1 MESTVTFFGD
11 LGFDRAH
18 KHVRDFENESKR
30 QTWFANQPHDV
41 FSCNYD
47 KVNRSL
53 KVEMEYTRAMGYSYC
68 VVEIDTQ
75 QPLYCFID
83 DVTLINDRTVAFSLG
98 IDVWQTYLFQFT
110 LGRSFVTRAH
120 VDRWTKSSTKP
131 ALQLYPVEGIDGFQV
146 VKSEKQLV
154 QSKNGYDYIWFV
166 MARTVTSGTTSYIE
180 YDFCPISTD
189 KPKTP
194 FAIPIAANGPT
205 VAELLS
211 GTAITNMGI
220 DPNSILYMGVV
231 PFMPININFTLTNGV
246 FDIDSYS
253 TNAGSILPIKIGS
266 LGFMKWVGPDIDS
279 LSGNPYNSLSVDVD
293 VPTKPTS
300 ADATES
306 QSNEPLM
313 FIDPVRRVI
322 AYTGQGVPLWFV
334 PDDVLLQTTGNITLN
349 VTCIPGASGFN
360 SRVFIGSDFPR
371 ADALGRAF
379 EIPGE
384 SIDAAGNNW
393 LTYVAT
399 ERDTSR
405 MLLAANTA
413 RNVAKTVGGLLEGTD
428 MLSLATTGA
437 RAAGAMINLAAD
449 TAYETA
455 AMAINERGIR
465 NSTNGALSSGS
476 GTGTLFMYGGECRL
490 VVTEADEVT
499 KSIFFDKVR
508 MMGYSVN
515 KYMTPDIRSRYWFNY
530 IATIGANVRGSF
542 SESVRSEI
550 AGIFNGGVTIW
561 HDDAEMY
568 TEKCNIER
576 ALL

>member
-68 VVEIDTQ
+68 VVEIENQ

-98 IDVWQTYLFQFT
+98 VDVWQTYLFQFT

-131 ALQLYPVEGIDGFQV
+131 ALQLYPVEGIDGFQT
-146 VKSEKQLV
+146 VKTEKQLV
-154 QSKNGYDYIWFV
+154 QTNKGYDYIWFV
-166 MARTVTSGTTSYIE
+166 MARTVSSGTTSYIE
-180 YDFCPISTD
+180 YDICPITTD
-189 KPKTP
+189 HPKTP
-194 FAIPIAANGPT
+194 FKFSGKNCPT

-211 GTAITNMGI
+211 GTAMTKMAI

-231 PFMPININFTLTNGV
+231 PFMPLHIDFTLTNGV
-246 FDIDSYS
+246 LDIDFYQ
-253 TNAGSILPIKIGS
+253 TNAGTIVPVDIGD
-266 LGFMKWVGPDIDS
+266 LGFAKWVGPDIDS
-279 LSGNPYNSLSVDVD
+279 LSGNPYNSLSVAVD

-306 QSNEPLM
+306 QTNEPLM

-413 RNVAKTVGGLLEGTD
+413 RNIAKTAGGLLEGTD
-428 MLSLATTGA
+428 VLSLATTGA

-490 VVTEADEVT
+490 VVTEADAVT

>member
-11 LGFDRAH
+11 IGFDRAH

-30 QTWFANQPHDV
+30 QTWFANQTHDV

-53 KVEMEYTRAMGYSYC
+53 KVEMEYTQAMGYSYC
-68 VVEIDTQ
+68 IVEIVNQ

-83 DVTLINDRTVAFSLG
+83 DVTLINDRTVAFSLSV
-98 IDVWQTYLFQFT
+98 DVWQTYLFKFT
-110 LGRSFVTRAH
+110 LGRSFVSRCH
-120 VDRWTKSSTKP
+120 IDRWSKSSTKP

-154 QSKNGYDYIWFV
+154 QSSNDYDYFWFV
-166 MARTVTSGTTSYIE
+166 MARTVTSGTTSYVE
-180 YDFCPISTD
+180 YDVSPVSIDYPLSTPYWQSND
-189 KPKTP
+189 
-194 FAIPIAANGPT
+194 AMPT
-205 VAELLS
+205 VSDILNGQLFTKFA
-211 GTAITNMGI
+211 I
-220 DPNSILYMGVV
+220 DPNSVIYIGIV
-231 PFMPININFTLTNGV
+231 PFLPLEVTWTKGTMRFNVTQI
-246 FDIDSYS
+246 S
-253 TNAGSILPIKIGS
+253 TNAGDISNVKIGS
-266 LGFMKWVGPDIDS
+266 LTMFKWVGASGEPATISPFKS
-279 LSGNPYNSLSVDVD
+279 LSISMDT
-293 VPTKPTS
+293 PTKPTS

-313 FIDPVRRVI
+313 FVSPVRTVT
-322 AYTGQGVPLWFV
+322 AYNGQGTPLWV
-334 PDDVLLQTTGNITLN
+334 APDDLILQSGSTITLKI
-349 VTCIPGASGFN
+349 TGIPGASGYK
-360 SRVFIGSDFPR
+360 SRVLVGTDFAT
-371 ADALGRAF
+371 ADSLARAF
-379 EIPGE
+379 DIPADPL
-384 SIDAAGNNW
+384 DAAGNNW

-399 ERDTSR
+399 ERDTTR
-405 MLLAANTA
+405 QLQNLNLQ
-413 RNVAKTVGGLLEGTD
+413 RGVVDKL
-428 MLSLATTGA
+428 TGA
-437 RAAGAMINLAAD
+437 VTGYNDPVSLVTSLVAGAISSVSEAHYMNK
-449 TAYETA
+449 E
-455 AMAINERGIR
+455 MEINERGIR
-465 NSTNGALSSGS
+465 NQTNGALSSGS
-476 GTGTLFMYGGECRL
+476 GTGALYMFGAECRL
-490 VVTEADEVT
+490 VITEADEVT
-499 KSIFFDKVR
+499 KNIFFDKVR

>member
-11 LGFDRAH
+11 IGFDRAH

-68 VVEIDTQ
+68 VVEIDNQ

-98 IDVWQTYLFQFT
+98 VDVWQTYLFQFT
-110 LGRSFVTRAH
+110 LGRSFVSRSH
-120 VDRWTKSSTKP
+120 IDRWSKSSTKP

-154 QSKNGYDYIWFV
+154 QSSNDYDYFWFV
-166 MARTVTSGTTSYIE
+166 MARTVTSGTTSYVE
-180 YDFCPISTD
+180 YDVSPVSIDYPLSTPYWQSND
-189 KPKTP
+189 
-194 FAIPIAANGPT
+194 AMPT
-205 VAELLS
+205 VSDILNGQLF
-211 GTAITNMGI
+211 TKFGI
-220 DPNSILYMGVV
+220 DPNSVIYIGIV
-231 PFMPININFTLTNGV
+231 PFLPLEVTWTKGTMRFNITQ
-246 FDIDSYS
+246 IS
-253 TNAGSILPIKIGS
+253 TNAGDISNVKIGS
-266 LGFMKWVGPDIDS
+266 LTMFKWVGASGEPATISPFKS
-279 LSGNPYNSLSVDVD
+279 LSISMDT
-293 VPTKPTS
+293 PTKPTS

-313 FIDPVRRVI
+313 FVSPVRTVT
-322 AYTGQGVPLWFV
+322 AYNGQGTPLWV
-334 PDDVLLQTTGNITLN
+334 APDDLILQSGSTITLKI
-349 VTCIPGASGFN
+349 TGIPGASGYK
-360 SRVFIGSDFPR
+360 SRVLVGTDFAT
-371 ADALGRAF
+371 ADSLARAF
-379 EIPGE
+379 DIPGDPL
-384 SIDAAGNNW
+384 DAAGNNW

-399 ERDTSR
+399 ERDTTR
-405 MLLAANTA
+405 QLQNLNLQ
-413 RNVAKTVGGLLEGTD
+413 RGVVDKL
-428 MLSLATTGA
+428 TGA
-437 RAAGAMINLAAD
+437 VTGYNNPVSLVTSLVAGAISSVSEAHYMNK
-449 TAYETA
+449 E
-455 AMAINERGIR
+455 MEINERGIR
-465 NSTNGALSSGS
+465 NQTNGALSSGS
-476 GTGTLFMYGGECRL
+476 GTGALYMFGAECRL
-490 VVTEADEVT
+490 VITEADEVT

-550 AGIFNGGVTIW
+550 ASIFNGGVTIW

>member
-11 LGFDRAH
+11 IGFDRAH
-18 KHVRDFENESKR
+18 KHVRDFENEPKR

-41 FSCNYD
+41 FTCNYD

-53 KVEMEYTRAMGYSYC
+53 KVEMDYTQAMGYSYC
-68 VVEIDTQ
+68 IVEIDNR

-98 IDVWQTYLFQFT
+98 VDVWQTYLFKFT
-110 LGRSFVTRAH
+110 LGRSFVSRSH
-120 VDRWTKSSTKP
+120 IDRWSKSSTKP

-154 QSKNGYDYIWFV
+154 QSSNDYDYFWFV
-166 MARTVTSGTTSYIE
+166 MARIVTSGTTSYVE
-180 YDFCPISTD
+180 YDVSPVSIDYPLSTPYWQSND
-189 KPKTP
+189 
-194 FAIPIAANGPT
+194 AMPT
-205 VAELLS
+205 VSDILNGQLFTKFA
-211 GTAITNMGI
+211 I
-220 DPNSILYMGVV
+220 DPNSVIYIGIV
-231 PFMPININFTLTNGV
+231 PFLPLEVTWTKGTMRFNITQ
-246 FDIDSYS
+246 IS
-253 TNAGSILPIKIGS
+253 TNAGDISNVKIGS
-266 LGFMKWVGPDIDS
+266 LTMFKWVGASGEPATIS
-279 LSGNPYNSLSVDVD
+279 PFKTLSITMDT
-293 VPTKPTS
+293 PTKPTS
-300 ADATES
+300 ADSTES

-313 FIDPVRRVI
+313 FVSPVRTLT
-322 AYTGQGVPLWFV
+322 AYNGQGTPLWV
-334 PDDVLLQTTGNITLN
+334 APDDLILQSGSTVTLKVTG
-349 VTCIPGASGFN
+349 IPGASGYK
-360 SRVFIGSDFPR
+360 SRVLVGTDFAT
-371 ADALGRAF
+371 ADSLGRAF
-379 EIPGE
+379 DIPGDPL
-384 SIDAAGNNW
+384 DAAGNNW

-399 ERDTSR
+399 ERDTTR
-405 MLLAANTA
+405 QLQNLNLQ
-413 RNVAKTVGGLLEGTD
+413 RGVVDKL
-428 MLSLATTGA
+428 TGA
-437 RAAGAMINLAAD
+437 VTGYNNPVSLVTSLVAGAISSVSEAHYMNK
-449 TAYETA
+449 E
-455 AMAINERGIR
+455 MEINERGIR
-465 NSTNGALSSGS
+465 NQTNGALSSGS
-476 GTGTLFMYGGECRL
+476 GTGALYMFGAECRL
-490 VVTEADEVT
+490 VITEADEVT

>member
-68 VVEIDTQ
+68 IVEIENQ

-98 IDVWQTYLFQFT
+98 VDVWQTYLFQFT
-110 LGRSFVTRAH
+110 LGRSFVSRSH
-120 VDRWTKSSTKP
+120 IDRWSKSSTKP

-154 QSKNGYDYIWFV
+154 QSSNDYDYFWFV
-166 MARTVTSGTTSYIE
+166 MARTVTSGTSSYVE
-180 YDFCPISTD
+180 YDVSPVSIDYPLSTPYWQSND
-189 KPKTP
+189 
-194 FAIPIAANGPT
+194 AMPT
-205 VAELLS
+205 VSDILNGQLFTKFA
-211 GTAITNMGI
+211 I
-220 DPNSILYMGVV
+220 DPNSVIYIGIV
-231 PFMPININFTLTNGV
+231 PFLPLEVTWTKGTMRFNITQISTSAG
-246 FDIDSYS
+246 DIS
-253 TNAGSILPIKIGS
+253 NVKIGS
-266 LGFMKWVGPDIDS
+266 LTMFKWVGASGEPAPISPFKS
-279 LSGNPYNSLSVDVD
+279 LSISMDT
-293 VPTKPTS
+293 PTKPTS

-313 FIDPVRRVI
+313 FVSPVRKVT
-322 AYTGQGVPLWFV
+322 AYNGQGTPLWV
-334 PDDVLLQTTGNITLN
+334 APDDLILQSGSTITLK
-349 VTCIPGASGFN
+349 VTGIPGASGFN
-360 SRVFIGSDFPR
+360 SRVLVGSDFAT
-371 ADALGRAF
+371 ADALARAF
-379 EIPGE
+379 DIPGDPL
-384 SIDAAGNNW
+384 DAAGNNW

-399 ERDTSR
+399 ERDTTR

-413 RNVAKTVGGLLEGTD
+413 RNIAKTAGGLLEGTD
-428 MLSLATTGA
+428 ALSLVTTGA

-476 GTGTLFMYGGECRL
+476 GTGALYMFGAECRL
-490 VVTEADEVT
+490 VITEADEVT

-515 KYMTPDIRSRYWFNY
+515 KYMTPNIRSRYWFNY